1 MQYYLNALQKVPD
14 EIIQTMIQILLSKF
28 EEHIGEKI
36 DSSTSQSFL
45 DIDFN
50 YKNIFAEHAAKI
62 FQATKERILFDEKKN
77 EMVNIYED
85 KLASKDKE
93 IEQLI
98 DRYENQQK
106 NIEK

>member
-1 MQYYLNALQKVPD
+1 
-14 EIIQTMIQILLSKF
+14 MIEILLSKF

-62 FQATKERILFDEKKN
+62 F
-77 EMVNIYED
+77 
-85 KLASKDKE
+85 
-93 IEQLI
+93 
-98 DRYENQQK
+98 
-106 NIEK
+106 